1 MSTSGLNCYLWKYPA
16 VANVQV
22 HVYFCLHN
30 KIFYLW
36 TFSIKLPKAGRI
48 IFIGY
53 PHNQAQPWH
62 KQQRKKLKSLCIFSP
77 FAAKTWEVLWWQK
90 KVPNWFSEKVTPP
103 PFAAQQF
110 AAAHSP
116 STPLLF
122 YSNRIVPVTQIRKG
136 NFREW
141 KRSEK
146 ATMAQRRK
154 LIAKWGGGGGDAEI
168 AFLFTVALL
177 CLTITILVFCF
188 STFTVLF
195 VVRF

>member
-1 MSTSGLNCYLWKYPA
+1 MEKSGSCKFCKYTYIFVYIARFSTYGLSLKNCPKKGESSPYVTHTTRHDHRTNNSGKNLNRCASFP
-16 VANVQV
+16 
-22 HVYFCLHN
+22 
-30 KIFYLW
+30 
-36 TFSIKLPKAGRI
+36 
-48 IFIGY
+48 
-53 PHNQAQPWH
+53 
-62 KQQRKKLKSLCIFSP
+62 P
-77 FAAKTWEVLWWQK
+77 FAPKTWEVLWWPK
-90 KVPNWFSEKVTPP
+90 KVPNWFSENVTPP

-122 YSNRIVPVTQIRKG
+122 YSNRIVPVTQIRKR

-177 CLTITILVFCF
+177 CLTITILVFC
-188 STFTVLF
+188 SSIFTVLF
-195 VVRF
+195 VVGF